1 MKQSDLSNLAK
12 YIDHSMLKPNATNA
26 DIEKLC
32 KEAIEYGFKGVCVNP
47 SFVELAATL
56 LKGKKPIV
64 IAVVGFP
71 FGASQTSTKSFEA
84 KEAIAAGAEEID
96 MVINI
101 GALKEKNY
109 QLVYQD
115 ICSVVNEVKPC
126 AVKAI
131 IETCYLDRDEKI
143 IASALAAVAGAKY
156 IKTSTG
162 FAEKGASAE
171 DIKLIKSVIDNK
183 VKIKASGGI
192 KNYQDALLMIEA
204 GADRIGSSSSVN
216 IVTGNY

>member
-1 MKQSDLSNLAK
+1 MKQFDLAK
-12 YIDHSMLKPNATNA
+12 YLDYTMLKPDATYS

-32 KEAIEYGFKGVCVNP
+32 KEAVEHGFKGVCVNP
-47 SFVELAATL
+47 SFVEYAVSL
-56 LKGKKPIV
+56 LKGKKQIV

-71 FGASQTSTKSFEA
+71 LGASQTLTKAFEA

-115 ICSVVNEVKPC
+115 INAVVNEAKPQ

-131 IETCYLDRDEKI
+131 IETCYLTKEEKI
-143 IASALAAVAGAKY
+143 IVSALAVVAGAAF

-162 FAEKGASAE
+162 FGSGGASIE
-171 DIKLIKSVIDNK
+171 DVKLIRSVVGEKI
-183 VKIKASGGI
+183 KIKASGGI
-192 KNYQDALLMIEA
+192 KTREEALKMIEA
-204 GADRIGSSSSVN
+204 GADRLGASSPL
-216 IVTGNY
+216 Y

>member
-71 FGASQTSTKSFEA
+71 FGASQSSTKSFEA
-84 KEAIAAGAEEID
+84 KEAVAAGAEEID

-126 AVKAI
+126 VVKAI

-143 IASALAAVAGAKY
+143 IASALATVAGAKY

-171 DIKLIKSVIDNK
+171 DIKLIKSVVDNK